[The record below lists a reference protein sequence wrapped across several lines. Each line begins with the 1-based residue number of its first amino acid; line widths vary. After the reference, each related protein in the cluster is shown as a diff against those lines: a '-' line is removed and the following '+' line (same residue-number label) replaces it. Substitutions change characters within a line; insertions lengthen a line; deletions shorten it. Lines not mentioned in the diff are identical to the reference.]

1 MISRRGDLER
11 VHGEVVSPPVV
22 EARPVVRRERA
33 VVESVPGLPVESRVV
48 NNYYVQAPA
57 QDVEPVRELV
67 PPWVRVLALVICL
80 AAAVYLT
87 VVVLAYLHVGGPWD
101 VAHPHVKGH

>member
-1 MISRRGDLER
+1 VTRREDLEPVR
-11 VHGEVVSPPVV
+11 GEVVELPSV

-33 VVESVPGLPVESRVV
+33 VVESVAGLPVEQRHVT
-48 NNYYVQAPA
+48 NNYYV
-57 QDVEPVRELV
+57 QDVEPVRESV

-101 VAHPHVKGH
+101 VAPHVKGTGR